1 MELLGYIQPEKRLNA
16 MQKAFE
22 RLKPLIPKGN
32 ANHIAEKIEE
42 AGKIEST
49 LVEDSKE
56 FDELYDSVK
65 YSLLDYDPDA
75 N

>member
-1 MELLGYIQPEKRLNA
+1 MELLNYIRPEKRLSA
-16 MQKAFE
+16 MQNAFE

-49 LVEDSKE
+49 LIDDSKE
-56 FDELYDSVK
+56 FGELYNSVK
-65 YSLLDYDPDA
+65 FSLLDYDPDA